1 MADEEKVAAAR
12 VAIARGIAGKHARGG
27 DLKLKGYRPA
37 TGGKS
42 VLKSEIPGYDA
53 GDAESAAA
61 YMAAAEAMRREGLLS
76 KLTVAPGHGGRLIA
90 NLRGKKSE
98 IACFCEIAA
107 GRDGAPKEPA
117 RTSAPQAS
125 PSPAPVPAA
134 PPDGGRVATPQ
145 AAALARDPRVPAW
158 ARAWAGQAA
167 RRPLSRGEQGVLV
180 AIGALSLD
188 VPRGERDLSVECWGD
203 SKYFRRFVRDDMVRA
218 ARENFGLVLP
228 GGDDGPLTDD
238 EVLLLVGV
246 RSLPQEVL
254 VGGPIAAIHP
264 DGAVDF
270 RSFGRFGGCVS
281 DAMAAASEFSALS
294 AKAVL
299 VVENKA
305 NYHAMLERCWRE
317 AVVVY
322 THGIPSASFLKT
334 LAKVDGAVPEG
345 APRLVWA
352 DIDAGGFEIAA
363 DVMEAA
369 PGFEPFL
376 MGLEDMARFDFSLC
390 RRPADARAQA
400 AAVAERM
407 PRLAGTSMEN
417 AARAV
422 VFSGMTL
429 EQEAMLGGYAE
440 EAFEEVLRRT
450 R

>member
-117 RTSAPQAS
+117 RTSAPQA
-125 PSPAPVPAA
+125 
-134 PPDGGRVATPQ
+134 
-145 AAALARDPRVPAW
+145 AALARDPRVPAW
-158 ARAWAGQAA
+158 ARAWAGKAA

-417 AARAV
+417 AALAV